1 MHLYVNSAFAKMMG
15 LDGTAEVLG
24 KSWREV
30 YDQKDVTLLE
40 EHVRDSLKRTGKWS
54 EQVSLSR
61 RDGLRIPV
69 EMTITAMPQGGVVS
83 VARDISDRLRAER
96 AHSETEAKYKLFVEQ
111 VAAVSYIAEVGL
123 YGKWHYVSPQV
134 EAIFGYTQEEWLAG
148 SENWTRLVAEEDL
161 PLIEAAEENCMRA
174 KRFQAEYRLKRKDGR
189 IIWVSDNA
197 VFVPGSESHPLMEG
211 IIVDITERHLLEN
224 QLQQARRMEAV
235 GRLAG
240 GVAHD
245 FNNLLTIIK
254 GYVELALTRVAA
266 HPELRG
272 NIQQIADAA
281 ERAVTLVRQLLAFSR
296 KQVRNPR
303 LLDLNVVLTST
314 DGMLRRIIGEDIEM
328 RVIADPQLGQ
338 VKADPGQVEQV
349 IMNLVINA
357 RDAMPRGGKLTVET
371 SRVALDGEY
380 ANVATG
386 LYARLAITDTG
397 VGMTEQVQAHLF
409 EPFFTTKGLGKGT
422 GLGLATCYGII
433 KQSGGH
439 IHVYS
444 EPGQGT
450 TFKVYLPIVAGVAA
464 HVAPVAPE
472 STGVRSGNECIL
484 LAEDEEAL
492 RELAACV
499 LRDAGYTVF
508 EATNGLDAL
517 HLAEQN
523 SSTPIQLLL
532 TDVIMPQMGGKELA
546 EQLKLVR
553 PDTKVLFMSGYTDD
567 ALTHHGVLEPGVA
580 LLEKPFTPTR
590 LAAKVREVLEEAV
603 VV

>member
-1 MHLYVNSAFAKMMG
+1 MTGYSALLLSK
-15 LDGTAEVLG
+15 LG
-24 KSWREV
+24 ADHPLRHNVDEIQKS
-30 YDQKDVTLLE
+30 
-40 EHVRDSLKRTGKWS
+40 
-54 EQVSLSR
+54 
-61 RDGLRIPV
+61 
-69 EMTITAMPQGGVVS
+69 
-83 VARDISDRLRAER
+83 AER
-96 AHSETEAKYKLFVEQ
+96 AA
-111 VAAVSYIAEVGL
+111 
-123 YGKWHYVSPQV
+123 
-134 EAIFGYTQEEWLAG
+134 
-148 SENWTRLVAEEDL
+148 
-161 PLIEAAEENCMRA
+161 
-174 KRFQAEYRLKRKDGR
+174 
-189 IIWVSDNA
+189 
-197 VFVPGSESHPLMEG
+197 
-211 IIVDITERHLLEN
+211 
-224 QLQQARRMEAV
+224 
-235 GRLAG
+235 
-240 GVAHD
+240 
-245 FNNLLTIIK
+245 
-254 GYVELALTRVAA
+254 ALT
-266 HPELRG
+266 
-272 NIQQIADAA
+272 
-281 ERAVTLVRQLLAFSR
+281 RQLLAFSR

-303 LLDLNVVLTST
+303 LLDLNAVLTST

-328 RVIADPQLGQ
+328 RVIGDPQLGQ

-433 KQSGGH
+433 KQSSGH

-450 TFKVYLPIVAGVAA
+450 TFKVYLPIVAGAAA
-464 HVAPVAPE
+464 HVAPVAPD
-472 STGVRSGNECIL
+472 STAVRSGSECIL

-523 SSTPIQLLL
+523 CSTPIQLLL

-590 LAAKVREVLEEAV
+590 LAAKVREVLEEAGV
-603 VV
+603 V